1 MSKYKLNWIQKP
13 LVQFSAKNLQNLVC
27 LSPFVGMCID
37 TDGGITLCGCQD
49 WMPSKVG
56 NLLINSLD
64 EILSNA
70 GSTNIRQSIING
82 TYDFCNENTCGVLKS
97 DLLNVKEN
105 VGNDIK
111 PLLLDSSRYIMP
123 KEIWVSGDRTCNLSC
138 PSCRTEI
145 IKNSDAQTEHLEHLG
160 QTLKS
165 NLFCTPTD
173 RPIVLHVSTSGELFA
188 SPMLLSFVNTIST
201 EDFPNVQLAIQ
212 SNGLLVPER
221 WHRLESMQEKVKSI
235 TITTD
240 AARPATYEKLRRG
253 GRWDDLQHALLWI
266 SEKKKQNG
274 MLFKIRM
281 IVQKDNFEEMLE
293 FYNMGQELGV
303 DLVEYGRIGN
313 WGTFSNDEFD
323 LIDAFNPKHSQY
335 QQAQEALDQIK
346 NLDRVILF
354 GGL

>member
-13 LVQFSAKNLQNLVC
+13 LVRFPAKNLQNLVC
-27 LSPFVGMCID
+27 LSPFVGMCIGL
-37 TDGGITLCGCQD
+37 DGRVTLCGCQD
-49 WMPSKVG
+49 WMPSSVG

-64 EILSNA
+64 EILSNVE
-70 GSTNIRQSIING
+70 STNVRQSIIDG
-82 TYDFCNENTCGVLKS
+82 TYDYCNENTCGTLRHNH
-97 DLLNVKEN
+97 LIVKEN
-105 VGNDIK
+105 VDDTIK
-111 PLLLDSSRYIMP
+111 PLLLDSSRYIIP
-123 KEIWVSGDRTCNLSC
+123 KEIWVSGDLTCNLSC
-138 PSCRTEI
+138 PSCREEI
-145 IKNSDAQTEHLEHLG
+145 IKNPDEKNVYLENLG
-160 QTLKS
+160 KTLKS

-201 EDFPNVQLAIQ
+201 DDFPNVQLAIQ
-212 SNGLLVPER
+212 SNGLLVPDR
-221 WHRLESMQEKVKSI
+221 WNRLEGMQEKVTSI

-253 GRWDDLQHALLWI
+253 GRWNDLQFALSWI
-266 SEKKKQNG
+266 SNKKKQNG

-303 DLVEYGRIGN
+303 DLIEYGRIRN
-313 WGTFSNDEFD
+313 WGTFSDDEFN
-323 LIDAFNPKHSQY
+323 LIDVFDTGHSQY
-335 QQAQEALDQIK
+335 QQAQEKLDQIK
-346 NLDRVILF
+346 NLDRAFLF